1 MVEIDNFYSFLL
13 LFLTKDNETSGI
25 IINVVKRILY
35 QLSTSLIFVV
45 VVVVNGIFN
54 CKYFDIGNNLYS
66 SLLS

>member
-25 IINVVKRILY
+25 IINVVERIVY
-35 QLSTSLIFVV
+35 QLSTSLIFV